1 MKKSHIFAS
10 LILLSSLLL
19 TACSNAPKVDIK
31 GEMDK
36 RPEIK
41 VTWEGETNLPG
52 INGNFCT
59 DVLCMDSGNPDWS
72 AMKSVQYT
80 NGTDLT
86 VTVNTTNT
94 IKDLSVSLKNQDG
107 NTIQNNVPHT
117 DNGDKTYTVT
127 DPFIKTGD
135 VILSVKVTFVEGGYG
150 QSFFPITV
158 E

>member
-1 MKKSHIFAS
+1 MKKI
-10 LILLSSLLL
+10 LILLSLLLL
-19 TACSNAPKVDIK
+19 TACSGTPKVDIQ
-31 GEMDK
+31 GEMEK

-41 VTWEGETNLPG
+41 VTWEGESNLPG
-52 INGNFCT
+52 INGDFCT
-59 DVLCMDSGNPDWS
+59 DVLCMDSGTPDWS
-72 AMKSVQYT
+72 AMESVPYS
-80 NGTDLT
+80 NGTELT
-86 VTVNTTNT
+86 VSVNSEKT
-94 IKDLSVSLKNQDG
+94 IKDLSISLKNQDG

-135 VILSVKVTFVEGGYG
+135 VILSVKVTFTEGGYG